1 MHGSGRRFAA
11 PLAEQPG
18 GAHDFTVRIAVAF
31 AAALLAIGAV
41 AAASLRSLSARRDW
55 SRWIVRTQE
64 VRLSIARVST
74 LATEAESAQGRYL
87 LEGRENYLESSARPK
102 RSWRKRSRNWP
113 RSPATIP
120 VSKSASRRSGRC
132 FRAGHKRCA
141 RRSTGTAAG
150 IGPRSFTTRP
160 ASPTQGHRRRPARS
174 TGNRRPWPP
183 AFLPV
188 SVHGACRIPLR
199 QS

>member
-87 LEGRENYLESSARPK
+87 LEGRENYLESF
-102 RSWRKRSRNWP
+102 RKAEEELAKEVEKLASFSRDNSRQQERIAALRALLQSRTQALRAP
-113 RSPATIP
+113 IDRRRGGDRAPLVHDE
-120 VSKSASRRSGRC
+120 VSLPD
-132 FRAGHKRCA
+132 AG
-141 RRSTGTAAG
+141 
-150 IGPRSFTTRP
+150 PPP
-160 ASPTQGHRRRPARS
+160 ASGEVNGESHAMATGLPA
-174 TGNRRPWPP
+174 
-183 AFLPV
+183 
-188 SVHGACRIPLR
+188 C
-199 QS
+199 

>member
-1 MHGSGRRFAA
+1 M
-11 PLAEQPG
+11 
-18 GAHDFTVRIAVAF
+18 HDFTVRIAVAF

-87 LEGRENYLESSARPK
+87 LEGRENYLESF
-102 RSWRKRSRNWP
+102 RKAEEELAKEVEKLASFSRDN
-113 RSPATIP
+113 
-120 VSKSASRRSGRC
+120 SRQQERIAALRALLQS
-132 FRAGHKRCA
+132 AGHKRCA
-141 RRSTGTAAG
+141 RRSTGAAAG
-150 IGPRSFTTRP
+150 IGRRSFTTRS